1 MQLYGALASPY
12 VTRVVMLARL
22 KGIDLPLAEIPG
34 GSPRSAEFLAINPIG
49 KIPAFEVDGKYLAE
63 SEVICEYL
71 EDTAGGTPGLPADP
85 YGRALSRLISRNVDL
100 YLAPHTSTFFR
111 QVNPATRDQAVVD
124 AAAAELA
131 KGFSY
136 LEHFMGAGPFC
147 VGSEPTLGDCAAAP
161 YVMLIKKVVFAN
173 FPGISDPTAASGRL
187 ATWWQAI
194 QGNDICRET
203 VEEYSAAVDAF
214 MKYMAAQVTKEG

>member
-22 KGIDLPLAEIPG
+22 KGIDLPLAEVPG
-34 GSPRSAEFLAINPIG
+34 GSPRSADFLAINPIG

-71 EDTAGGTPGLPADP
+71 EDAAGGSPGLPADP
-85 YGRALSRLISRNVDL
+85 YDRAISRLISRNVDL

-124 AAAAELA
+124 TAAAELA
-131 KGFSY
+131 KGFGY

-147 VGSEPTLGDCAAAP
+147 VGSEPTLGDCSAAP
-161 YVMLIKKVVFAN
+161 YMMLIKKVVFAN
-173 FPGISDPTAASGRL
+173 FPNITDPTAGSGRL
-187 ATWWQAI
+187 ATWWQAV
-194 QGNDICRET
+194 QANAICRET
-203 VEEYSAAVDAF
+203 VDEYGDAVDGF
-214 MKYMAAQVTKEG
+214 MQYMAARVSGEG